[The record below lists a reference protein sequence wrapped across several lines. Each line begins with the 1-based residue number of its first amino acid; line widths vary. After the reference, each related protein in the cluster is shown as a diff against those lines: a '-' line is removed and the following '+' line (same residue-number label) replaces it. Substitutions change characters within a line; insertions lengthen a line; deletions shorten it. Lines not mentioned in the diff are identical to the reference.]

1 MVERAGY
8 QVYWCTSIPN
18 PEVPNFSLPPYLARI
33 KAEIDHFRPDVVAA
47 ASKGGV
53 YMVGLWYAG
62 YWRGPSLLLNAHP
75 ACRALPKGVPVVL
88 AAGSNDEVYPTR
100 RAHVESLVST
110 GSENMGLLYYTS
122 DSGRLP
128 CGNLTRVGDRHNME
142 SLLEYDTLPR
152 LIDAA
157 LCPEG
162 PEVHLVRSW
171 RDRLSHDRIEAE
183 TWLGYSPERLR
194 RLWSSPGQQGMDE
207 RKLFEVPFD
216 SAEFRRVA
224 AVFRATPREPPAY
237 VFTPQ
242 HSWEATRLLRVQ
254 RIENGLQ
261 TEGASRPY
269 YEAMKRSVQDQ
280 GLEFE
285 PGVHT
290 CWAFHGSCEL
300 DSIVSNP
307 IAGFQPLASGTKNK
321 TLWGSGTYFARD
333 AKYVADGCFDLTG
346 GRPSTDG
353 TRRMLMCLLATG
365 LPCLGD
371 PCQKGVLPFRR
382 PPHRFH
388 SAVDSASNP
397 EIYVVQHPGAAHPAY
412 VITFATA

>member
-53 YMVGLWYAG
+53 YMVGLWHAG

-194 RLWSSPGQQGMDE
+194 RLWSSPGRQGTDE
-207 RKLFEVPFD
+207 RKLFEVPFG

-290 CWAFHGSCEL
+290 CWAFHGADVDAI
-300 DSIVSNP
+300 DSIVNNP
-307 IAGFQPLASGTKNK
+307 MAAFQPCASRVNSS
-321 TLWGSGTYFARD
+321 LWGSGSYFARD
-333 AKYVADGCFDLTG
+333 GKYVADGGFCGTA
-346 GRPSTDG
+346 SNG
-353 TRRMLMCLLATG
+353 TRQMLMCLLTVG
-365 LPCLGD
+365 MPCLGS
-371 PCQKGVLPFRR
+371 PEHRGVLPFRQR
-382 PPHRFH
+382 PHRYT
-388 SAVDSASNP
+388 SSVDSLSSP
-397 EIYVVQHPGAAHPAY
+397 EVYVVQHPGAAHPAY
-412 VITFATA
+412 LLTFG